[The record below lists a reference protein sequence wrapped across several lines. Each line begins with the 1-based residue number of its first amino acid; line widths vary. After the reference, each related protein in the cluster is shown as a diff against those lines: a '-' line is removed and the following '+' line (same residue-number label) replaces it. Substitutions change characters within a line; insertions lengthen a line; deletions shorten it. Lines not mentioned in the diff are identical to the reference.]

1 MTENEAIDKLNNLH
15 YKIVHTS
22 FCNKVYESEIEAL
35 CMAKDCLKEI
45 QQHRAIGTVE
55 EFKDLKEKSV
65 AKKVFDFQV
74 NKMQSFC
81 EDDFGREMPCT
92 IKVFQFYCPNCNRK
106 IASRFKINKCTNC
119 NQIFDWE

>member
-45 QQHRAIGTVE
+45 QQYRAIGTVE
-55 EFKDLKEKSV
+55 EFKALKEKSV
-65 AKKVFDFQV
+65 AKKPIQDEHFQHDYSCSCCGGKLAESV
-74 NKMQSFC
+74 
-81 EDDFGREMPCT
+81 DDNCCLEEEMAGWCP
-92 IKVFQFYCPNCNRK
+92 YCGQK
-106 IASRFKINKCTNC
+106 L
-119 NQIFDWE
+119 DWQ